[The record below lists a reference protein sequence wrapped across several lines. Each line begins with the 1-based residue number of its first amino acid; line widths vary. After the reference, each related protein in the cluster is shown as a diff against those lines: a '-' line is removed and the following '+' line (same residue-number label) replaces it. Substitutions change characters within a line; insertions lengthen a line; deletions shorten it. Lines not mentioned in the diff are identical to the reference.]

1 MKAIKG
7 FSNYGINDTG
17 EVVTAN
23 GEKKVGAKNGKV
35 QLTDD
40 KGVRHQ
46 VSLKDI
52 EGVNLTCYG
61 AAGIEPEQKLK
72 PETSKTPKAK
82 PTAEELAAAQELKT
96 KAKADLAAAKAA
108 EKAANAEA
116 KAKAKAERDAAK
128 AALKAA
134 GSTREKSVKMV
145 LLETLS
151 AHQEGLTAEAA
162 IEKTMASY
170 TGTSDRALM
179 EAKWSL
185 SGDQPKLNAQMKN
198 ANITFKDDKDG
209 VRTFFRAAEVVAEP
223 AKA

>member
-7 FSNYGINDTG
+7 FSNYGINDAG

-46 VSLKDI
+46 VSLRDI

-61 AAGIEPEQKLK
+61 DAGIEPEQKLK
-72 PETSKTPKAK
+72 PETSKTAKAK
-82 PTAEELAAAQELKT
+82 PTAESLAEAQALKAAAT
-96 KAKADLAAAKAA
+96 
-108 EKAANAEA
+108 EA

-128 AALKAA
+128 AALKVT

-151 AHQEGLTAEAA
+151 AHQEGLTAETA
-162 IEKTMASY
+162 IEKTMLAY

-185 SGDQPKLNAQMKN
+185 SGDEPKINAQMKN
-198 ANITFKDDKDG
+198 ANITFKDDKEG
-209 VRTFFRAAEVVAEP
+209 VRTFFRAADPVAEP

>member
-7 FSNYGINDTG
+7 FSNYGINDAG

-23 GEKKVGAKNGKV
+23 GEKKVNVKNGKV
-35 QLTDD
+35 AISDD

-46 VSLKDI
+46 VSLSDI
-52 EGVNLTCYG
+52 DGVNLACYG
-61 AAGIEPEQKLK
+61 DAGIEPEQKLK

-82 PTAEELAAAQELKT
+82 PTAEEVAAAKEA
-96 KAKADLAAAKAA
+96 KAKEKAEKDAAKAA

-116 KAKAKAERDAAK
+116 KAKDERDAAK

-134 GSTREKSVKMV
+134 GGNKEKSAKQ
-145 LLETLS
+145 LLIETLS
-151 AHQEGLTAEAA
+151 ANPKGMTKEEAETAVMA
-162 IEKTMASY
+162 IYK
-170 TGTSDRALM
+170 GGSDRAVGDIR
-179 EAKWSL
+179 WSL
-185 SGDQPKLNAQMKN
+185 GGDEPRLNAQMKN

-209 VRTFFRAAEVVAEP
+209 VRRFFRAAEVVAEP